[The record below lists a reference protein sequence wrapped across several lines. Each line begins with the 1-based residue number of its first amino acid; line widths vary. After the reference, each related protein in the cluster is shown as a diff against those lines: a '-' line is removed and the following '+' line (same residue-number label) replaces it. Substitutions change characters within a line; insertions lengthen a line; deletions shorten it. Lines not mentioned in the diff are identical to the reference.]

1 VALTMAEFQAF
12 GKKPVLSP
20 EETVTAEAYY
30 QEHRQMN
37 GLGQAHSGDY
47 RDGLNRFGRL
57 GAAPVTVVWGAGE
70 RDPQDLRTPGAGFR
84 SAVAPGAVNAALS
97 RPGGVGFARRVQ
109 LTRLVEELEALVGT
123 AGVHPQILAQK
134 AWDLR
139 RALVGAGDWSWADY
153 TDPRQAYDDKRDLEQ
168 RLLVI
173 ERLLGVGRLAPQ
185 LAGLS
190 GLGCCPGLLGSGMS
204 GLGAWNQPYYD
215 PVAKLASCIRGA
227 LCMPQSFC
235 CPPGTKFR
243 PPARDRAESGSGY
256 APVSNSVLVADQ
268 LAEPRPPIGD
278 TWVQPPPGDTWVQP
292 PPGGPGDTWT
302 QPPGGPSDQQ
312 ILSDPYAAAKA
323 NRMAVVSRGGA
334 DANLLNDAFTRNKA
348 AAAAT
353 AKAAAEKAA
362 AQATADNV
370 RRLEEAKRAD
380 QKRREAQQAKEQA
393 DAQAKLQA
401 QPAPAPAVAVTTGQP
416 TGYAFTSRVAPKTPE
431 QNQWAAMQQNIR
443 GVLKRSGAGG
453 GASRGSIVSTGTH
466 GLGASSL
473 TSMPEINALRAK
485 LRQARIEIARRRA

>member
-1 VALTMAEFQAF
+1 MALTMAEFQAF

-57 GAAPVTVVWGAGE
+57 GAAPVTVMWGAGE

-84 SAVAPGAVNAALS
+84 SAVAPGAVNSALS

-153 TDPRQAYDDKRDLEQ
+153 TDPRQAYDDKHDLEQ

-173 ERLLGVGRLAPQ
+173 ERLLGIGRLAPA
-185 LAGLS
+185 LAGM
-190 GLGCCPGLLGSGMS
+190 G

-227 LCMPQSFC
+227 LCMPKSFC
-235 CPPGTKFR
+235 CPPGSKFR
-243 PPARDRAESGSGY
+243 PPARDRAEQEPDY

-268 LAEPRPPIGD
+268 LAEPRPPTGD

-292 PPGGPGDTWT
+292 PPGGDDTWT
-302 QPPGGPSDQQ
+302 QPPPGGPSDQQ
-312 ILSDPYAAAKA
+312 ILPDPYAAAKA
-323 NRMAVVSRGGA
+323 NRARIASAGGA

-348 AAAAT
+348 VAAAT
-353 AKAAAEKAA
+353 AKAAAD
-362 AQATADNV
+362 AQAKAD
-370 RRLEEAKRAD
+370 
-380 QKRREAQQAKEQA
+380 REAALEALAVNQRNELAK
-393 DAQAKLQA
+393 AQAKLQA
-401 QPAPAPAVAVTTGQP
+401 QINAQPEGGGMSMQPAPAPAVAITAGLP
-416 TGYAFTSRVAPKTPE
+416 TSHAFKDMVAPKTPE

-443 GVLKRSGAGG
+443 DVLKRSAAGG
-453 GASRGSIVSTGTH
+453 GASRGSIVSAGTH

>member
-1 VALTMAEFQAF
+1 MALTMAEFQAF

-57 GAAPVTVVWGAGE
+57 GAAPVTVMWGAGE

-84 SAVAPGAVNAALS
+84 SAVAPGAVSAALS
-97 RPGGVGFARRVQ
+97 RPRGGVGFARRVQ

-153 TDPRQAYDDKRDLEQ
+153 TDPRQAYDDKHDLEQ

-173 ERLLGVGRLAPQ
+173 ERLLGIGRLAPA
-185 LAGLS
+185 LAGM
-190 GLGCCPGLLGSGMS
+190 G

-227 LCMPQSFC
+227 LCMPKSFC
-235 CPPGTKFR
+235 CPPGSKFR
-243 PPARDRAESGSGY
+243 PPARDRAEQEPDY

-268 LAEPRPPIGD
+268 LAEPRPPTGD

-302 QPPGGPSDQQ
+302 QPPPGGPSDQQ
-312 ILSDPYAAAKA
+312 ILPDPYAAAKA
-323 NRMAVVSRGGA
+323 NRARIASAGGA

-348 AAAAT
+348 AAEAAAAAA
-353 AKAAAEKAA
+353 AKAAADA
-362 AQATADNV
+362 
-370 RRLEEAKRAD
+370 RAK
-380 QKRREAQQAKEQA
+380 AQQAKEQA

-401 QPAPAPAVAVTTGQP
+401 QMSMQPAPAPAVAVGQP
-416 TGYAFTSRVAPKTPE
+416 GVIPFTSMVPPKTPE

-443 GVLKRSGAGG
+443 DVLKRSMTGRTSGG
-453 GASRGSIVSTGTH
+453 TANRIG